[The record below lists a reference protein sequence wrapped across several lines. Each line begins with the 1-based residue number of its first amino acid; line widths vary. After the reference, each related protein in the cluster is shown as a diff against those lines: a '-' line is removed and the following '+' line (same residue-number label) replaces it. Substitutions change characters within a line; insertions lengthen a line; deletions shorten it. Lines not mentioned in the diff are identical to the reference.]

1 MNTESDF
8 LWQEFFAPPYAD
20 DFNISNLEKMHA
32 QGVDWRKRDLDGQG
46 ALVYFVSFNNIEGVR
61 FLFKNGFSPNH
72 LDYVGLEE
80 EESKKEKH
88 TLIEHAVSNARLE
101 MVKFLIEQGADV
113 LLKNSLGNTA
123 LIAAC
128 VEMEVEDGRGVSA
141 EIFETLLD
149 EIPDLNVLGDEKEQ
163 IHRRLNNIVNHEILN
178 KEMSEKGWAAIDR
191 FRAMCDHI
199 ELQKEVISAPK
210 LRRGGRL

>member
-1 MNTESDF
+1 MNNESDF
-8 LWQEFFAPPYAD
+8 LWQVFFAPLYAD

-32 QGVDWRKRDLDGQG
+32 EGVDWRKRDLDGQG
-46 ALVYFVSFNNIEGVR
+46 ALVYFVSSNNIEGVR
-61 FLFKNGFSPNH
+61 FLFKNGFSPNQ
-72 LDYVGLEE
+72 LDYVGLEG

-88 TLIEHAVSNARLE
+88 TLIEHAVATARLD
-101 MVKFLIEQGADV
+101 MVKFLIQEGADV
-113 LLKNSLGNTA
+113 LLRNSLGNTA

-141 EIFETLLD
+141 EIFETLLE

-163 IHRRLNNIVNHEILN
+163 IHRRFKNIASHELLN
-178 KEMSEKGWAAIDR
+178 KEMSEKGWAAIAR
-191 FRAMCDHI
+191 FQAMYDHI
-199 ELQKEVISAPK
+199 ELQKEVICAPK